1 MQHFIF
7 ILKSA
12 IDDFRRNKIRTFL
25 TSLGILIGVLS
36 VILLIAIGLGL
47 KNYIQKQFESLGT
60 NQIIVVPGKVL
71 QGGSGFRPG
80 GGALGGAKF
89 DEKDVLELRKV
100 SQIAYIAPAFIKTV
114 QLSSL
119 GKTEL
124 GDLFASTE
132 DIFTV
137 YNLEIE
143 EGRRFR
149 KTDVDKRSKIV
160 VIGPSIAAKLYKSIP
175 ASIGKTISV
184 ENQKFKIIGV
194 TKAKGGGGFGGPDLD
209 SFVYLPYKS
218 ALSFNPDKSFF
229 AIYMKARSENVID
242 RAKEDIKEKLDKR
255 YGEGDFSVLER
266 KEIEAVVGSI
276 FGVINTV
283 LVAIGAISLVVGGIG
298 IMNIMYVSVVERT
311 KEIGIRRAVGATKRD
326 ILAQFL
332 AESVLLSLIGGV
344 SAIII
349 AYIIVIIANRFFPVN
364 INAIS
369 VFVAFGVSA
378 IIGIIFGIFP
388 ARKASNLTPVE
399 AIRYE

>member
-160 VIGPSIAAKLYKSIP
+160 VIGPSIAAKLYKRIHD
-175 ASIGKTISV
+175 SIGKTI
-184 ENQKFKIIGV
+184 
-194 TKAKGGGGFGGPDLD
+194 
-209 SFVYLPYKS
+209 
-218 ALSFNPDKSFF
+218 
-229 AIYMKARSENVID
+229 
-242 RAKEDIKEKLDKR
+242 
-255 YGEGDFSVLER
+255 
-266 KEIEAVVGSI
+266 
-276 FGVINTV
+276 
-283 LVAIGAISLVVGGIG
+283 
-298 IMNIMYVSVVERT
+298 
-311 KEIGIRRAVGATKRD
+311 
-326 ILAQFL
+326 
-332 AESVLLSLIGGV
+332 
-344 SAIII
+344 
-349 AYIIVIIANRFFPVN
+349 
-364 INAIS
+364 
-369 VFVAFGVSA
+369 
-378 IIGIIFGIFP
+378 
-388 ARKASNLTPVE
+388 
-399 AIRYE
+399 